1 MKSVLPLLASFA
13 TALTLAPVTAAAQ
26 SLSLDI
32 KDGLVTLDA
41 RDVSLRQILQRWAE
55 IGGVILINGDKV
67 APTPVTL
74 QLSNVTERAALDTL
88 LRPVSGYILGGRA
101 GGAGVGIDRI
111 MILPTSSVL
120 AGAVPRVA
128 AAPLGRPARAAAA
141 MAGESAESVPT
152 DIEAARGAV
161 AEPESGSRVGGIGG
175 TVGGTLG
182 GIVGGTA
189 GSADGAAGPFGL
201 GGASI
206 AADGQAQPRTRT
218 SSNPTR
224 YSDETNGAGPRLRAP
239 TVPTRAPTVPMS
251 PPAEQPAAKA
261 PAPTATPTNPFGNT
275 AGTATPGVVVP
286 AAPQPKP

>member
-1 MKSVLPLLASFA
+1 
-13 TALTLAPVTAAAQ
+13 
-26 SLSLDI
+26 
-32 KDGLVTLDA
+32 
-41 RDVSLRQILQRWAE
+41 
-55 IGGVILINGDKV
+55 
-67 APTPVTL
+67 
-74 QLSNVTERAALDTL
+74 
-88 LRPVSGYILGGRA
+88 
-101 GGAGVGIDRI
+101 
-111 MILPTSSVL
+111 
-120 AGAVPRVA
+120 VA

-261 PAPTATPTNPFGNT
+261 PAPTATPTNPLAIRPEPRPRAWSCRPRHNRSRD
-275 AGTATPGVVVP
+275 GTVAPGRKGGRFRKLCRTPPLVGG
-286 AAPQPKP
+286 AR